1 MKFIKDKNIN
11 GYIEGYYGKLL
22 TWENRLEIIN
32 SLSKNKMKFYFY
44 CPKEDIYH
52 RLYWKKKYPK
62 MWLKKFKLFC
72 DHARKKNVE
81 VIAGISPGIDFDF
94 KSYMLGNKSEINL
107 ILNKLKS
114 LINNEVNNIALLLD
128 DLPNDFE
135 KTSNLINEGLVHAKI
150 INEVSSKLN
159 IPFFAVPRI
168 YADELSV
175 ENKYYINTFFKNINP
190 EINVFYCG
198 KYIVSKNFSTK
209 YNIVKKWIT
218 KRKIIYWDNFY
229 ANDYC
234 PKRIFIGPWLN
245 KNLIKKSM
253 INGTGLINTDLL
265 IL

>member
-1 MKFIKDKNIN
+1 
-11 GYIEGYYGKLL
+11 
-22 TWENRLEIIN
+22 
-32 SLSKNKMKFYFY
+32 
-44 CPKEDIYH
+44 
-52 RLYWKKKYPK
+52 
-62 MWLKKFKLFC
+62 
-72 DHARKKNVE
+72 
-81 VIAGISPGIDFDF
+81 
-94 KSYMLGNKSEINL
+94 MLGNKSEINL

-114 LINNEVNNIALLLD
+114 LINNKVNYIALLLD

-135 KTSNLINEGLVHAKI
+135 KTANKTHEGFIHAKI
-150 INEVSSKLN
+150 INEVSSKLDV
-159 IPFFAVPRI
+159 PFFAVPRI
-168 YADELSV
+168 YADELSE
-175 ENKYYINTFFKNINP
+175 ENKYYINTFFKNLSP

-265 IL
+265 ILDIVKKTGGKKKYQIWKKF

>member
-135 KTSNLINEGLVHAKI
+135 KTANKAHEGFIHAKI
-150 INEVSSKLN
+150 INEVSSKLDA
-159 IPFFAVPRI
+159 FFCC
-168 YADELSV
+168 
-175 ENKYYINTFFKNINP
+175 TQ
-190 EINVFYCG
+190 
-198 KYIVSKNFSTK
+198 
-209 YNIVKKWIT
+209 
-218 KRKIIYWDNFY
+218 
-229 ANDYC
+229 
-234 PKRIFIGPWLN
+234 
-245 KNLIKKSM
+245 NLCR
-253 INGTGLINTDLL
+253 
-265 IL
+265 